1 MTESQTSGQVS
12 TSGSEDAHREIDA
25 VRDAWVAAVRD
36 GNAAA
41 LADLVTADYEVWAH
55 GAPPMR
61 GPGTVVAA
69 MGAALARFTIDQS
82 YEPIETIIAG
92 NWAFQRG
99 IERVRATPRDGGAP
113 HEAEQRALLILR
125 RDDDGR
131 WRYARGMTN
140 GLPSAPPA
148 PASAG

>member
-1 MTESQTSGQVS
+1 MTGSRTSGQVS

-25 VRDAWVAAVRD
+25 VRDAWVAAVRA
-36 GNAAA
+36 GNPAA
-41 LADLVTADYEVWAH
+41 LADLVTTDYEVWAH

-61 GPGTVVAA
+61 GPSIVVAA

-82 YEPIETIIAG
+82 YEPIETVISG

-99 IERVRATPRDGGAP
+99 IERIRATPRDGGAP
-113 HEAEQRALLILR
+113 QEAEQRALLILR

-140 GLPSAPPA
+140 GLPAAPPA